1 MIKTL
6 AGVLPSDRIEIAMK
20 ALNNAS
26 VSLGV
31 ITTPRRV
38 NLLKELLT
46 SIFTGSQLADE
57 LIIVINGCPNSTIIS
72 NYVEFAK
79 SIRNH
84 MNDLPIKLICLTED
98 SPVGYCRSLIVR
110 YSTSNYIAM
119 VDDDVTLHP
128 LWMEKV
134 RYSLQFKP
142 DIVAGRVE
150 PDPNLPYEI
159 VGFLREKVYY
169 NEFVSILNY
178 KFMKIRRLISKD
190 IFLIDGVRGVWT
202 NNMIISKELIKRIGN
217 FNIILGYY
225 KDDVGGED
233 TEFKIR
239 ARKSG
244 AIFLYNSSAVVYHA
258 INPERL
264 TFSYIFKRVWHHGL
278 LYSYILPLRHLIK
291 AFVGELLSIFY
302 YFLRDREQE
311 CFLAITRFNA
321 ILSALLSIRK
331 REDFIEKRLSAVRKT
346 KYKIITI

>member
-1 MIKTL
+1 MTWKNEIDMKTL
-6 AGVLPSDRIEIAMK
+6 
-20 ALNNAS
+20 NNVS

-31 ITTPRRV
+31 ITIPRRV
-38 NLLKELLT
+38 NLLKELLK
-46 SIFTGSQLADE
+46 SIFTGSQLPDE
-57 LIIVINGCPNSTIIS
+57 LVIVINGCPNSSIIS
-72 NYVEFAK
+72 NYVEFIK

-84 MNDLPIKLICLTED
+84 MNGPPIKLICLTED

-128 LWMEKV
+128 LWVEKV

-159 VGFLREKVYY
+159 VKFLREKAYY
-169 NEFVSILNY
+169 GEFASVLNY
-178 KFMKIRRLISKD
+178 RFMKIKRAISKD
-190 IFLIDGVRGVWT
+190 IFLIDGIRGVWA
-202 NNMIISKELIKRIGN
+202 NNMIIKRELIKRIGN

-225 KDDVGGED
+225 KDYIGGED

-264 TFSYIFKRVWHHGL
+264 TFSYIFKRVWYHGL
-278 LYSYILPLRHLIK
+278 LYSYIFPLSQLIK

-302 YFLRDREQE
+302 YFLRDREKE
-311 CFLAITRFNA
+311 CFLAITRFIS

-331 REDFIEKRLSAVRKT
+331 REDFIKKRVSAIRRT
-346 KYKIITI
+346 KYKVITI